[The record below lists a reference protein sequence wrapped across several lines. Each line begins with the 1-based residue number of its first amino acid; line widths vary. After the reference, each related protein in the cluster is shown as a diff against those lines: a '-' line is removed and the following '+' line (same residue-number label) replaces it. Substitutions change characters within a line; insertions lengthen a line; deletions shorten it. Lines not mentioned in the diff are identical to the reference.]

1 MAKGAEVFAEK
12 VVKDLRRKAGQ
23 RFSIDFAS
31 RKPCRSHWGQERN
44 HTFALVASRGQKRFR

>member
-12 VVKDLRRKAGQ
+12 VVKDLRRKAGR

-31 RKPCRSHWGQERN
+31 RKPCRSHWDRECNQ
-44 HTFALVASRGQKRFR
+44 TFGFLAPR